1 MSIYVATED
10 NVSISDLVD
19 QALAANGLVLTRGG
33 RMIAELRVVNAEPT
47 AKKWA
52 SKDDMVSWLDSVRV
66 KPRNASRSV
75 SELLQDMRDEY

>member
-1 MSIYVATED
+1 MSIYLATED

-33 RMIAELRVVNAEPT
+33 RMIAELRIVNAEPN

-52 SKDDMVSWLDSVRV
+52 SKDDMLSWLDSVRV
-66 KPRNASRSV
+66 KPRNASVSV